1 MLAVT
6 RMGIRQHKTALL
18 FILNGSFAGLKV
30 QEASTGASSSNVPRQ
45 GAKASADFD
54 ATLKDARN
62 LMNELNKAPSLPH
75 GTNQQHPSDV
85 TYPPEKPSGS
95 THSSNSYR
103 RSKSGLVG
111 HSSHSHSYHGRQP
124 VPKSPHR
131 SRKATTGGLGPPS
144 HGHGHSRHS
153 TTGGSRGHASGGSA
167 RHSGSYDA
175 GPAPNSQSGAGTPT
189 SRRSSRRQSAAHTSD
204 GTTRPPSILEMPI
217 QDPARD
223 AYYGAAIDPEEKL
236 SPTAA
241 SRSGKKGSRRPAS
254 QRTTASNRSFGS
266 MQPRSKGSHAKR
278 TGSGAGE
285 LPISAAE

>member
-1 MLAVT
+1 M
-6 RMGIRQHKTALL
+6 
-18 FILNGSFAGLKV
+18 
-30 QEASTGASSSNVPRQ
+30 PRQ
-45 GAKASADFD
+45 GGQAPGGQAKTSADFD

-75 GTNQQHPSDV
+75 GTTHPNDV
-85 TYPPEKPSGS
+85 TYPIDKPSGS
-95 THSSNSYR
+95 HSSNGHYSR

-111 HSSHSHSYHGRQP
+111 HHSHSSHSSSYHQQ

-131 SRKATTGGLGPPS
+131 SRKAPTGGLGPPS
-144 HGHGHSRHS
+144 HGHGHRHS
-153 TTGGSRGHASGGSA
+153 ASGSRGHGSGGGSA
-167 RHSGSYDA
+167 RHSSAYGA
-175 GPAPNSQSGAGTPT
+175 APAPNSSGAGTPT
-189 SRRSSRRQSAAHTSD
+189 SRRSSRRSAAHTSD

-223 AYYGAAIDPEEKL
+223 AYYGAAVDPEEKL

-241 SRSGKKGSRRPAS
+241 SRSSGKKSSRRPSS
-254 QRTTASNRSFGS
+254 QRATTANNRRDVFGS

-285 LPISAAE
+285 IPVPAAE